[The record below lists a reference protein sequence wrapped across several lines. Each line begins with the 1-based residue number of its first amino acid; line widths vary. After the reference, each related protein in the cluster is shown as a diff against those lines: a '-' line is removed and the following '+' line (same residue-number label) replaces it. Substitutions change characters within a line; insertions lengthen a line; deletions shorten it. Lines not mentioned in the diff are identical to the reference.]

1 MQVRGEFDVKV
12 TPMQADNPP
21 AQAAGLARLSLDK
34 QYHGALQGS
43 GQGEMLAGGDG
54 KQNGAYVAVEKFD
67 GQLDGRHGSFMLVH
81 HALMDGGVP
90 RDWMVQI
97 IPGSGSG
104 ELVGISGRLRIEIS
118 DGKHEY
124 ELDYALPESP

>member
-1 MQVRGEFDVKV
+1 
-12 TPMQADNPP
+12 MQADNPP